1 MDFGKIHFDSIAID
15 GVTYE
20 HDVVIDCGKR
30 GATMAYPYRSILSP
44 IQFDDPSLLAL
55 GLAKQIAAEH
65 GATLHLLHVVP
76 KLRAIGEPEVSE
88 DEHSPGEEKAR
99 ARLQEIAAR
108 HLVGVQHKI
117 HTAAASERGLAKAVV
132 WVASEVDAD
141 LIVLKTHGRKGL
153 SHLILGSVAEE
164 VVRTAP
170 CPVLTLTPAAQEKAA
185 HLRLQEASA

>member
-1 MDFGKIHFDSIAID
+1 
-15 GVTYE
+15 
-20 HDVVIDCGKR
+20 
-30 GATMAYPYRSILSP
+30 MAQPTPHWASESM
-44 IQFDDPSLLAL
+44 LAL
-55 GLAKQIAAEH
+55 GVAKQIAAGH
-65 GATLHLLHVVP
+65 GAILHLLHVVP

-99 ARLQEIAAR
+99 ARLQEIAAQ
-108 HLVGVQHKI
+108 HLAGVQYKV
-117 HTAAASERGLAKAVV
+117 HTAAAPERALAKAVV
-132 WVASEVDAD
+132 RVATEVEAD

>member
-1 MDFGKIHFDSIAID
+1 MQ
-15 GVTYE
+15 
-20 HDVVIDCGKR
+20 
-30 GATMAYPYRSILSP
+30 YPYCSILNP

-55 GLAKQIAAEH
+55 GIAKQIATHH
-65 GATLHLLHVVP
+65 GAILHLLHVAP

-88 DEHSPGEEKAR
+88 DEHSVAEEKAR
-99 ARLQEIAAR
+99 ATLQEIASR
-108 HLVGVQHKI
+108 HLAGVRYQI
-117 HTAAASERGLAKAVV
+117 HTAAASERALAKAVV
-132 WVASEVDAD
+132 RVATETDAD

-185 HLRLQEASA
+185 HLGLEGVST